1 MVQKWQRWNNASAKW
16 LWILVILGMVASLP
30 IAYNRIQTE
39 ATSKN
44 VEFVFNYRNLITIA
58 SYQPHPQDYI
68 QQQLQRLKDAG
79 VGSAAVYQSSLSE
92 LQTSQRIHVYSSAD
106 VANLQDQAIPL
117 NENFTYVQFTNEE
130 NAQMLKPVLERVF
143 GSLSIP
149 VSSWSYQGLPGVVIQ
164 TSPDDAGL
172 KPLDPD
178 PITMKTLHDMGFQI
192 VPRLN
197 DALPYNQAMLS
208 GLLDQFTAYGVKTIL
223 FDGSTVTGFNDDIE
237 KKSITGFAQLLKEHH
252 IAIAAIENLKAPQ
265 EGFSKLAYLNDY
277 NVVRL
282 YSLSEGDSQLDPI
295 TVADRFVLASKD
307 RNIRMMYLNLAVSRD
322 TTKAK
327 MTNSIDNVIN
337 SLQAGG
343 NAIQDIQQNGFTIGP
358 AVAREVSSF
367 AMERYAK
374 LLVLIGVIAAISLL
388 VYYFIRRLTL
398 IAFVLGLIG
407 SAGLILIH
415 KALLLEQGVALL
427 AAISIP
433 TIAMIYAVRKVD
445 RLYESRHNLSTGK
458 RVIQAVVLFIITS
471 FWSLTGA
478 LFIIGLLDDITYQ
491 LVINQFRGV
500 SLLHFAPI
508 ALTAIY
514 IAFYR
519 GKEGFGFAG
528 VRKLL
533 KSPVTLTWIIVIGV
547 VFIVGRYYL
556 ERTGNAGAVSPLE
569 MQFRNALEGLFNVR
583 PRNKEFLMAHP
594 LFIVGVFIAA
604 KYRHAIYI
612 LIIASIGQLSMV
624 DTFAHI
630 HSPVLISLSRG
641 LLGMGLGLILGLVA
655 IVIWQ
660 IIERCW
666 KKWLPSL
673 FKS

>member
-106 VANLQDQAIPL
+106 VANLQNQVIPL
-117 NENFTYVQFTNEE
+117 NENFTYVQFTSEE

-143 GSLSIP
+143 GSLGIS
-149 VSSWSYQGLPGVVIQ
+149 VSPWSYQKLPGVVIQ

-197 DALPYNQAMLS
+197 DALPYSHAMLS
-208 GLLDQFTAYGVKTIL
+208 GLLDQFSAVGVKTIL
-223 FDGSTVTGFNDDIE
+223 FDGSSVTGFNDDIE
-237 KKSITGFAQLLKEHH
+237 KKSITAFAQLLKEHH

-265 EGFSKLAYLNDY
+265 DGFSKLAYLTDY

-327 MTNSIDNVIN
+327 MTDSIDNVIN

-343 NAIQDIQQNGFTIGP
+343 NAIHDIQKNGFTIGP
-358 AVAREVSSF
+358 AVARDVHTF

-374 LLVLIGVIAAISLL
+374 LLVLIGAIAAISLL
-388 VYYFIRRLTL
+388 AYYFVRRLTL

-415 KALLLEQGVALL
+415 KALLLEQGIALL

-445 RLYESRHNLSTGK
+445 RLYESRQTLSTGK

-471 FWSLTGA
+471 LWSLTGA

-528 VRKLL
+528 LRKLL
-533 KSPVTLTWIIVIGV
+533 KSPVTLTWIIVLGV
-547 VFIVGRYYL
+547 VFVVGRYYL
-556 ERTGNAGAVSPLE
+556 ERTGNAGTVSPLE

-666 KKWLPSL
+666 RKWLPSL

>member
-1 MVQKWQRWNNASAKW
+1 MVQKWQHWNNASAKW
-16 LWILVILGMVASLP
+16 LWILVIIGMVASLP
-30 IAYNRIQTE
+30 IAYNRIETE
-39 ATSKN
+39 STSKH
-44 VEFVFNYRNLITIA
+44 VEFVLNYRDLITVA

-68 QQQLQRLKDAG
+68 REQLQLMKNAG
-79 VGSAAVYQSSLSE
+79 IGSVALYQSNLSE
-92 LQTSQRIHVYSSAD
+92 LQSSGRLHVYSSAD
-106 VANLQDQAIPL
+106 VANFQNQVIPL
-117 NENFTYVQFTNEE
+117 NDNFTYVQFTSKENE
-130 NAQMLKPVLERVF
+130 QTLRPVLERVF

-164 TSPDDAGL
+164 TSTDDAGL

-178 PITMKTLHDMGFQI
+178 PIAMKMMHDMGFQI

-197 DALPYNQAMLS
+197 DALPYNQQMMSALM
-208 GLLDQFTAYGVKTIL
+208 DQFSTYGVKTIL
-223 FDGSTVTGFNDDIE
+223 FDGASVTGFNDDIE
-237 KKSITGFAQLLKEHH
+237 KKSITAFADLLKKHH
-252 IAIAAIENLKAPQ
+252 IAIAAIENLKKPQ
-265 EGFSKLAYLNDY
+265 DGFSKLAYLNNY

-282 YSLSEGDSQLDPI
+282 YSLSQGDSQLDPI

-307 RNIRMMYLNLAVSRD
+307 RNIRMMYVNLAVSRD
-322 TTKAK
+322 TTKAA
-327 MTNSIDNVIN
+327 MTNSIDNIIQ
-337 SLQAGG
+337 SLQAKGH
-343 NAIQDIQQNGFTIGP
+343 AIQDIQKNGFTIAP
-358 AVAREVSSF
+358 AEARDVSTF
-367 AMERYAK
+367 PMERVVK
-374 LLVLIGVIAAISLL
+374 LIVLIGAIAAISLL
-388 VYYFIRRLTL
+388 VHYFARKWALTVF
-398 IAFVLGLIG
+398 ALGLIG
-407 SAGLILIH
+407 SAGLIVIH
-415 KALLLEQGVALL
+415 KSLLLEQGVALL

-445 RLYESRHNLSTGK
+445 QLYDARHTLTVGK
-458 RVIQAVVLFIITS
+458 RVAQSVLLFLRTS
-471 FWSLTGA
+471 LWSLTGA

-508 ALTAIY
+508 ALTALY

-519 GKEGFGFAG
+519 GNQGFGFSG
-528 VRKLL
+528 IRKLL
-533 KSPVTLTWIIVIGV
+533 TRPITLTWVIVLGIVGV
-547 VFIVGRYYL
+547 VGMYYL
-556 ERTGNAGAVSPLE
+556 SRTGNAGTVSPLE
-569 MQFRNALEGLFNVR
+569 LQFRNALEGLFNVR

-604 KYRHAIYI
+604 KYRQAIYI

-660 IIERCW
+660 FIERCW
-666 KKWLPSL
+666 RKWLPNL

>member
-1 MVQKWQRWNNASAKW
+1 MVQKWQHWNNASTKW
-16 LWILVILGMVASLP
+16 LWILVIIGMVASLP
-30 IAYNRIQTE
+30 IAYNRIETE
-39 ATSKN
+39 STSKQ
-44 VEFVFNYRNLITIA
+44 VEFVLNYRDLITVA

-68 QQQLQRLKDAG
+68 REQLQLMKNAG
-79 VGSAAVYQSSLSE
+79 IGSVALYQSNLSE
-92 LQTSQRIHVYSSAD
+92 LQSSGRLHVYSSAD
-106 VANLQDQAIPL
+106 VANFQNQVIPL
-117 NENFTYVQFTNEE
+117 NDNFTYVQFTSKENE
-130 NAQMLKPVLERVF
+130 QTLRPVLERVF
-143 GSLSIP
+143 SSLSIP

-164 TSPDDAGL
+164 TSTDDAGL

-178 PITMKTLHDMGFQI
+178 PVAMKMMYDMGFQI

-197 DALPYNQAMLS
+197 DALPYNQQMMSALM
-208 GLLDQFTAYGVKTIL
+208 DQFSAYGVKTIL
-223 FDGSTVTGFNDDIE
+223 FDGASVTGFNDDIE
-237 KKSITGFAQLLKEHH
+237 KKSITAFAELLKKHH
-252 IAIAAIENLKAPQ
+252 IAIAAIENLKKPQ
-265 EGFSKLAYLNDY
+265 DGFSKLAYLNDY

-282 YSLSEGDSQLDPI
+282 YSLSQGDSQLDPI

-322 TTKAK
+322 TTKAA
-327 MTNSIDNVIN
+327 MTNSIDNIIQ
-337 SLQAGG
+337 SLQAKGH
-343 NAIQDIQQNGFTIGP
+343 AMQDIQKNGFTIAP
-358 AVAREVSSF
+358 AEARDVSTF
-367 AMERYAK
+367 PMERVVK
-374 LLVLIGVIAAISLL
+374 LIVLIGAVAAISLL
-388 VYYFIRRLTL
+388 VHYFARKWALTVF
-398 IAFVLGLIG
+398 ALGLIG
-407 SAGLILIH
+407 SAGLIVIH
-415 KALLLEQGVALL
+415 KSLLLEQGVALL

-445 RLYESRHNLSTGK
+445 QLYDARHTLTVGN
-458 RVIQAVVLFIITS
+458 RVVQSVLLFLRTS
-471 FWSLTGA
+471 LWSLTGA

-508 ALTAIY
+508 ALTALY

-519 GKEGFGFAG
+519 GNQGFGFSG
-528 VRKLL
+528 IRKLL
-533 KSPVTLTWIIVIGV
+533 TRPITLTWVIVLGIVGV
-547 VFIVGRYYL
+547 VGMYYL
-556 ERTGNAGAVSPLE
+556 SRTGNAGTVSPLE
-569 MQFRNALEGLFNVR
+569 LQFRNALEGLFNVR

-604 KYRHAIYI
+604 KYRQAIYI

-641 LLGMGLGLILGLVA
+641 LLGMGLGLVLGLVA

-660 IIERCW
+660 FIERCW
-666 KKWLPSL
+666 RKWLPDL